1 MRPQD
6 IVNKSDN
13 KSKARA
19 AKQPIRAKLYKLEDN
34 KILYTVTSSEGN
46 KQYIV
51 TIQLL
56 DLTGNRL
63 RSLKSA
69 LSGNIR
75 LSCTCPA
82 FLYKGFKFI
91 TWRANAGINKETRAP
106 DKTNPNREGMACKHI
121 LVALEQ
127 MKSDYQAIYNLF
139 KEQSTKSG
147 SDSRQPSDIADNKDS
162 NEPTEF
168 DIDIITEFKD
178 ACDKLYKNYT
188 EWKSQQSDESSD
200 ESFIDSDSYDKVDP
214 SKMLLNLSK
223 PVLKSISGRFIGRI
237 KSINDIIKLI
247 DQKKNGFNIL
257 LDSDVKSLIRKL
269 NETVKSSNESVI
281 NNIILSLICS

>member
-19 AKQPIRAKLYKLEDN
+19 AKQPIRAKLYKLEDS

-69 LSGNIR
+69 LNGNIR

-147 SDSRQPSDIADNKDS
+147 SDSRQPSDIEDNKDS
-162 NEPTEF
+162 NVPTEF

-188 EWKSQQSDESSD
+188 EWKSKQSDDSSD

-214 SKMLLNLSK
+214 SKMLLNLSR

-237 KSINDIIKLI
+237 KSVNDILKLI